1 MAFTVLLALRC
12 PEIKGTLAAQRRGYF
27 APQKKPSARVISNG
41 LLKQRTIKEGMNWGP
56 GKFTPA
62 LTA

>member
-27 APQKKPSARVISNG
+27 APQSIDSDKVIKICLPNTRPS
-41 LLKQRTIKEGMNWGP
+41 LDHEYY
-56 GKFTPA
+56 
-62 LTA
+62 